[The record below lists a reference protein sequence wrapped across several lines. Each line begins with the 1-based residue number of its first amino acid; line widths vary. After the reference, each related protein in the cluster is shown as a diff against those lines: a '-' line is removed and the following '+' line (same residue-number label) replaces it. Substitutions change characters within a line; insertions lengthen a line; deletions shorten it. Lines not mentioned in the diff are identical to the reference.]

1 MSDATFDVVPP
12 FDPGTE
18 LPLTRGYENPAEIPK
33 VYVPREVEDRLYRDW
48 EAKGYFHTDPDPR
61 RKPFTIVIPPPNIT
75 GALHIGHAL
84 DHTLQDV
91 LVRFKRMQGYA
102 ALWLPGTDHAGIA
115 TQNVVERSLREQGL
129 TRHDLGRERF
139 VERVWEWKELYG
151 NQIFQQDRR
160 LGASLDWSR
169 ERFTMDPG
177 LSRAV
182 RKVFVD
188 LYNEGLIYRGNRI
201 INWCPRCGTALSDI
215 EVEHS
220 DYDGQLEQFRYEL
233 EDGSG
238 SVSVATTRLETMLG
252 DTAVAVNPKDPRY
265 AEAIGKFAVHPF
277 SGRRLQIIADDAVD
291 MEFGTGAVKM
301 TPAHDPTDFEVA
313 ERHGLEKVSI
323 MDGQARINVNGTPFE
338 GMDRYE
344 AREAVRKAL
353 QDKGLYEGSTP
364 HHYSIGRCSRCGT
377 IVEPWLSE
385 QWFVKM
391 RPLAEPAIAAVK
403 DGRTRFYP
411 ARWTN
416 YYLNWMESIRDWCI
430 SRQLWWGHRI
440 PVWYCDNGHRWA
452 ALDDPTGCPECGSS
466 EITQDPDVLDTWF
479 SSQLW
484 PFSTLG
490 WPDETEDLAYFYPT
504 SVLVT
509 GYEIIHLWVARM
521 MMSGLKFMGDVP
533 FEWVYIHGIVRDAQ
547 GRKMS
552 KSLGNVID
560 PLELIDRFGTD
571 ALRFSLVEHAT
582 GQDIF
587 LSTEWVSGSR
597 NFVNKLWNA
606 TRFVLVNSGEQAVG
620 GIPDSGRLDLSDR
633 WILSRL
639 ASTIEEVTRQLESF
653 EVASAARNVYE
664 FIWSEFCDW
673 YIEAAKVRL
682 SSEDPQVAG
691 TVRAVLVNV
700 LEQAL
705 RLAHPFIPFVTEEL
719 WLLLPIEHDK
729 PSIMISP
736 WPASAG
742 QVADADAEASFDRV
756 KGVVSTIRSFRSE
769 YGISPKARLK
779 PAVSSEDP
787 ADLEALRRDTALLSR
802 LAGLDDLTVADS
814 LDGSAGAARL
824 IAGNVEVSVPLEGL
838 VDVAAEGERLRR
850 LIDKAGIE
858 VDKIEAKLGNQ
869 GFVGR
874 APEAVVAEQRRRLE
888 EQKATLA
895 KLEAQLR
902 LLGLE

>member
-1 MSDATFDVVPP
+1 MNGAPAD
-12 FDPGTE
+12 
-18 LPLTRGYENPAEIPK
+18 PAEIPK
-33 VYVPREVEDRLYRDW
+33 VYSPAEVEDRLYSEW
-48 EAKGYFHTDPDPR
+48 ESNGYFHAEIDPDK
-61 RKPFTIVIPPPNIT
+61 KPFTIVIPPPNVT

-91 LVRFKRMQGYA
+91 LVRFKRMQAYA
-102 ALWLPGTDHAGIA
+102 TLWLPGMDHAGIA
-115 TQNVVERSLREQGL
+115 TQNVVERELRTKGL
-129 TRHDLGRERF
+129 TRHDLGREKF
-139 VERVWEWKELYG
+139 VETVWEWKELYG
-151 NQIFQQDRR
+151 GKITEQDRR
-160 LGASLDWSR
+160 LGASLDWER
-169 ERFTMDPG
+169 ERFTMDEG

-182 RKVFVD
+182 RRVFVD
-188 LYNEGLIYRGNRI
+188 LYNSGLIYRGNRI

-220 DYDGQLEQFRYEL
+220 DHEGVLEQFRYDF

-265 AEAIGKFAVHPF
+265 ADVIGKFALHPIN
-277 SGRRLQIIADDAVD
+277 GRRIAIISDDAVD

-313 ERHGLEKVSI
+313 ERHGLEKISI
-323 MDGQARINVNGTPFE
+323 MDGQAKINANGAPFE
-338 GMDRYE
+338 GLDRYD
-344 AREAVRKAL
+344 ARKQLRQML

-364 HHYSIGRCSRCGT
+364 HNYAIGKCSRCGT

-385 QWFVKM
+385 QWFVSMK
-391 RPLAEPAIAAVK
+391 PLAEPAIAAVK
-403 DGRTRFYP
+403 DGRTQFYP

-416 YYLNWMESIRDWCI
+416 YYLNWMEGIRDWCI

-440 PVWYCDNGHRWA
+440 PVWYCENDHRWA
-452 ALDDPTGCPECGSS
+452 AMDDPTNCPECGGGD
-466 EITQDPDVLDTWF
+466 IHQDPDVLDTWF

-490 WPDETEDLAYFYPT
+490 WPDETEDLKYFYPT

-509 GYEIIHLWVARM
+509 GYEIIHIWVARM
-521 MMSGLKFMGDVP
+521 MMSGLRFMDEVP

-560 PLELIDRFGTD
+560 PLELIDQYGTD

-606 TRFVLVNSGEQAVG
+606 ARFVLVNAGSGTVTG
-620 GIPDSGRLDLSDR
+620 LPDDDRLELADR

-639 ASTIEEVTRQLESF
+639 SAAIGDATRQLESF
-653 EVASAARNVYE
+653 ELAAAARTVYE

-673 YIEAAKVRL
+673 YIEAAKQRL
-682 SSEDPQVAG
+682 SSDDPSVAG
-691 TVRAVLVNV
+691 PVRAVLVTV

-705 RLAHPFIPFVTEEL
+705 RLAHPFIPFVTEEI
-719 WLLLPIEHDK
+719 WQMLPIERDK
-729 PSIMISP
+729 PSIMISA
-736 WPASAG
+736 WPVARP
-742 QVADADAEASFDRV
+742 ADAGAEQDFDRV
-756 KGVVSTIRSFRSE
+756 RSVVSAIRSFRSE
-769 YGISPKARLK
+769 YSISPKVRLS
-779 PAVSSEDP
+779 PVVTSDDPSDRAALGEDST
-787 ADLEALRRDTALLSR
+787 LISR
-802 LAGLDDLTVADS
+802 LAGLQDLNVVPS
-814 LDGSAGAARL
+814 LEGVPGARV
-824 IAGNVEVSVPLEGL
+824 IAGNIEIAILLEGL
-838 VDVAAEGERLRR
+838 IDLEAEAERLNK
-850 LIDKAGIE
+850 LIDKAQGQIS
-858 VDKIEAKLGNQ
+858 KIETKLANK
-869 GFVGR
+869 GFTDR
-874 APEAVVAEQRRRLE
+874 APQDVVAEQHRRLDE
-888 EQKATLA
+888 ERATLA
-895 KLEAQLR
+895 KLQSR
-902 LLGLE
+902 LGRH

>member
-1 MSDATFDVVPP
+1 MSRAFR
-12 FDPGTE
+12 DP
-18 LPLTRGYENPAEIPK
+18 ADMPK
-33 VYVPREVEDRLYRDW
+33 VYSPGEVEDRLYKNW
-48 EAKGYFHTDPDPR
+48 ERKGYFHVELDPDR
-61 RKPFTIVIPPPNIT
+61 EPFTIVIPPPNVT

-91 LVRFKRMQGYA
+91 LIRFRRMQGYV

-139 VERVWEWKELYG
+139 VERVWEWKDVYG
-151 NQIFQQDRR
+151 NQIFEQDRR
-160 LGASLDWSR
+160 LGASLDWKR

-215 EVEHS
+215 EVDHSEH
-220 DYDGQLEQFRYEL
+220 DGVLEQFRYEF

-238 SVSVATTRLETMLG
+238 GLSVATTRLETMLG

-265 AEAIGKFAVHPF
+265 ASAVGKFAVHPF
-277 SGRRLQIIADDAVD
+277 SGRRIQIVADDAVD

-323 MDGQARINVNGTPFE
+323 MDGQARINENGAPFT
-338 GMDRYE
+338 GMDRYD

-364 HHYSIGRCSRCGT
+364 HHYAIGRCSRCKT
-377 IVEPWLSE
+377 VVEPWLSE

-391 RPLAEPAIAAVK
+391 KPLAEPAIAAVK
-403 DGRTRFYP
+403 EGRTRFHP

-416 YYLNWMESIRDWCI
+416 YYLNWMENIRDWTI

-452 ALDDPTGCPECGSS
+452 ALEDPARCPECGSGNI
-466 EITQDPDVLDTWF
+466 EQDPDVLDTWF

-490 WPDETEDLAYFYPT
+490 WPEQTPDLDYFYPT

-521 MMSGLKFMGDVP
+521 MMAGLKFMGDVP
-533 FEWVYIHGIVRDAQ
+533 FRWVYIHGIVRDEQ

-560 PLELIDRFGTD
+560 PLELIDKYGTD

-587 LSTEWVSGSR
+587 LNTDWVSGSR

-606 TRFVLVNSGEQAVG
+606 ARFVLVNTAAGDGLVG
-620 GIPDSGRLDLSDR
+620 GIPDSTRLEMADR

-639 ASTIEEVTRQLESF
+639 SATIDGVTSQLEGF
-653 EVASAARNVYE
+653 EPAGAARQVYD

-682 SSEDPQVAG
+682 SSEDPEVAA

-705 RLAHPFIPFVTEEL
+705 RLAHPFIPFVTEEI
-719 WLLLPIEHDK
+719 WQLLPLEK
-729 PSIMISP
+729 QEKSIVISA
-736 WPASAG
+736 WPSAG
-742 QVADADAEASFDRV
+742 AVPADPDAEASFARV
-756 KGVVSTIRSFRSE
+756 QSVVSAIRSFRSE
-769 YGISPKARLK
+769 YRINPKARLA
-779 PAVSSEDP
+779 PSATSGDAAEL
-787 ADLEALRRDTALLSR
+787 AALERDRVLVSR
-802 LAGLDDLTVADS
+802 LAGLEDLNVVSS
-814 LDGSAGAARL
+814 LDGAAGARL
-824 IAGNVEVSVPLEGL
+824 IAGGVEVSVPLEGL
-838 VDVAAEGERLRR
+838 VDVAAEGDRLRKQ
-850 LIDKAGIE
+850 IAKAE
-858 VDKIEAKLGNQ
+858 SEADKISRKLSNE
-869 GFVGR
+869 GFVSR
-874 APEAVVAEQRRRLE
+874 APEPVVAEQRRRLDE
-888 EQKATLA
+888 EQATVA
-895 KLEAQLR
+895 KLRRQLDV
-902 LLGLE
+902 LGLE

>member
-1 MSDATFDVVPP
+1 MSRAYGNAAD
-12 FDPGTE
+12 
-18 LPLTRGYENPAEIPK
+18 IPK
-33 VYVPREVEDRLYRDW
+33 VYSPAEVESRLYREW
-48 EAKGYFHTDPDPR
+48 EERGYFRADPDPAR
-61 RKPFTIVIPPPNIT
+61 RPFTIVIPPPNVT

-84 DHTLQDV
+84 DDTLQDV
-91 LVRFKRMQGYA
+91 IIRFKRMQGYG

-115 TQNVVERSLREQGL
+115 TQNVVERELRTQGL
-129 TRHDLGRERF
+129 SRHDLGREKF

-151 NQIFQQDRR
+151 GKIIEQLRR
-160 LGASLDWSR
+160 LGASADWSR

-188 LYNEGLIYRGNRI
+188 LYDSGLIYRGNRI
-201 INWCPRCGTALSDI
+201 INWCPRCETALSDI

-220 DYDGQLEQFRYEL
+220 DHEGVLEQFRYEF
-233 EDGSG
+233 EESPQPSGKGSG

-252 DTAVAVNPKDPRY
+252 DTAVAVNPQDERF
-265 AEAIGKFAVHPF
+265 AGAIGRFAVHPF
-277 SGRRLQIIADDAVD
+277 SGRRIEIISDEAVD

-313 ERHGLEKVSI
+313 ERHGLDKISI
-323 MDGQARINVNGTPFE
+323 MDGRARINEAGAQFE

-344 AREAVRKAL
+344 ARKAVREAL
-353 QDKGLYEGSTP
+353 QNKGLYEGSTP
-364 HHYSIGRCSRCGT
+364 HNYAIGKCSRCGT

-385 QWFVKM
+385 QWFVSMK
-391 RPLAEPAIAAVK
+391 PLAEPAIAAVK
-403 DGRTRFYP
+403 QERTRFYP
-411 ARWTN
+411 PRWTN
-416 YYLNWMESIRDWCI
+416 YYLNWMEGIRDWCI

-440 PVWYCDNGHRWA
+440 PVWYCDNGHQWA
-452 ALDDPTGCPECGSS
+452 AMEDPTECPECAGTQ
-466 EITQDPDVLDTWF
+466 IHQDPDVLDTWF

-490 WPDETEDLAYFYPT
+490 WPEKTEDLDYFYPT

-509 GYEIIHLWVARM
+509 GYEIIHIWVARM
-521 MMSGLKFMGDVP
+521 MMAGLRFMDEVP

-606 TRFVLVNSGEQAVG
+606 ARFVLTNAGDETVEGM
-620 GIPDSGRLDLSDR
+620 PDPERLDLSDR
-633 WILSRL
+633 WILHRL
-639 ASTIEEVTRQLESF
+639 ASTVDEVTSQLESF
-653 EVASAARNVYE
+653 EMASAARSVYE

-682 SSEDPQVAG
+682 SSDDPEVAG
-691 TVRAVLVNV
+691 AVRAVLVNV

-705 RLAHPFIPFVTEEL
+705 RLAHPFIPFVTEEI
-719 WLLLPIEHDK
+719 WQLLPVTREK
-729 PSIMISP
+729 PSIMISQ
-736 WPASAG
+736 WPSSDG
-742 QVADADAEASFDRV
+742 RYADPAAEASFGRV
-756 KGVVSTIRSFRSE
+756 KTVVSTIRSFRSE
-769 YGISPKARLK
+769 YGISPKARLV
-779 PAVSSEDP
+779 PSASSDD
-787 ADLEALRRDTALLSR
+787 AGDRDALQRDRPLISR
-802 LAGLDDLTVADS
+802 LAGLDDLRVVGS
-814 LDGSAGAARL
+814 LGSSAGARL
-824 IAGNVEVSVPLEGL
+824 IAGSIEISIPLEGL
-838 VDVAAEGERLRR
+838 VDVAAEGQRLRR
-850 LIDKAGIE
+850 QIDKTGKE
-858 VDKIEAKLGNQ
+858 VAKIEAKLGNQ

-888 EQKATLA
+888 EEKAAVA
-895 KLEAQLR
+895 KLQAQLQ
-902 LLGLE
+902 LLGLD

>member
-1 MSDATFDVVPP
+1 M
-12 FDPGTE
+12 
-18 LPLTRGYENPAEIPK
+18 PK
-33 VYVPREVEDRLYRDW
+33 VYSPAEVEQRLYRDW
-48 EAKGYFHTDPDPR
+48 ERRGYFHVEPDPER
-61 RKPFTIVIPPPNIT
+61 EPFTIVIPPPNVT

-91 LVRFKRMQGYA
+91 LIRFRRMQGYV

-115 TQNVVERSLREQGL
+115 TQNVVERTLREQGL
-129 TRHDLGRERF
+129 SRHDLGRERF
-139 VERVWEWKELYG
+139 VERVWEWKEVYG
-151 NQIFQQDRR
+151 NRIFQQDRR

-215 EVEHS
+215 EVDHS
-220 DYDGQLEQFRYEL
+220 DHDGVLEQFRYDF

-252 DTAVAVNPKDPRY
+252 DTAVAVNPKDQRF
-265 AEAIGKFAVHPF
+265 ASAVGKFAIHPF
-277 SGRRLQIIADDAVD
+277 SGRRIEIVADEAVD
-291 MEFGTGAVKM
+291 MDFGTGAVKM

-323 MDGQARINVNGTPFE
+323 MDGQARINENGAPFT

-353 QDKGLYEGSTP
+353 QEKGLYEGSAP
-364 HHYSIGRCSRCGT
+364 HHYAIGRCSRCKT
-377 IVEPWLSE
+377 VIEPWLSE
-385 QWFVKM
+385 QWFVRM

-403 DGRTRFYP
+403 DGRTRFHP
-411 ARWTN
+411 PRWTN
-416 YYLNWMESIRDWCI
+416 YYLNWLENIRDWTI

-440 PVWYCDNGHRWA
+440 PVFYCDNGHRWA
-452 ALDDPTGCPECGSS
+452 ALEDPTECPECGSGNI
-466 EITQDPDVLDTWF
+466 EQDPDVLDTWF

-490 WPDETEDLAYFYPT
+490 WPDKTPDLDYFYPT

-521 MMSGLKFMGDVP
+521 MMAGLKFMGDVP
-533 FEWVYIHGIVRDAQ
+533 FRSVYIHGIVRDSQ

-560 PLELIDRFGTD
+560 PLELIDQYGTD

-606 TRFVLVNSGEQAVG
+606 ARFVLVNTATGQAVG
-620 GIPDSGRLDLSDR
+620 GIPDTGRLELSDR

-639 ASTIEEVTRQLESF
+639 TSTIDEVTAQLESF
-653 EVASAARNVYE
+653 EPAGAARQVYE

-682 SSEDPQVAG
+682 SSEDREVAE

-705 RLAHPFIPFVTEEL
+705 RLAHPFIPYVTEEI
-719 WLLLPIEHDK
+719 WQLLPLERDK
-729 PSIMISP
+729 DSIVISAWPSP
-736 WPASAG
+736 EGGRLADPA
-742 QVADADAEASFDRV
+742 AEASFDRV
-756 KGVVSTIRSFRSE
+756 KSVVSSIRSFRSE
-769 YGISPKARLK
+769 YRINPKARLT
-779 PAVSSEDP
+779 PTASSEDP
-787 ADLEALRRDTALLSR
+787 EERQALERDRVLVGR
-802 LAGLDDLTVADS
+802 LAGLDDLRVTES
-814 LDGSAGAARL
+814 LDGAAGARL
-824 IAGNVEVSVPLEGL
+824 LAGGVEISIPLEGL
-838 VDVAAEGERLRR
+838 VDVAAEGDRMRKQ
-850 LIDKAGIE
+850 IAKAE
-858 VDKIEAKLGNQ
+858 QEADKIAKKLSNQ
-869 GFVGR
+869 GFLSR
-874 APEAVVAEQRRRLE
+874 APEAVVAQQRRRLDE
-888 EQKATLA
+888 ENATVT
-895 KLEAQLR
+895 KLREQLR
-902 LLGLE
+902 LLGLD